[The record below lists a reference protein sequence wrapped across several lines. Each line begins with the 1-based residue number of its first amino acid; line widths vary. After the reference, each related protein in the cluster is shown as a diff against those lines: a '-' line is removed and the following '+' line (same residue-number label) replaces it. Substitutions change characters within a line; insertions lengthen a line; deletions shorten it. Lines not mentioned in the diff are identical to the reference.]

1 MIKIGLIG
9 VGAMGSRIATRLI
22 DHGYEL
28 RLHNRSTFKL
38 HEFKDTIAVLS
49 ASPQELVGEVD
60 LIITM
65 LSDDSAVK
73 SVFTLEKLF
82 KDING
87 KGKTIIDMSTI
98 SPHTTKE
105 MSQLASASGNAW
117 LDAPVLGSTPA
128 AQSGDLVFLVGGSKD
143 KYENVKKIFRIL
155 GRKSIYMGESGSGQ
169 AAKLV
174 HNSIC
179 GVLLSSMAEAI
190 TLGENLN
197 LDKLKLL
204 ELFKESAFFSPIVQA
219 KLPLIEKDSY
229 EPMFKL
235 ELMEKDIK
243 LAIEAYKKLGVSP
256 NVLKSSSVMFTEANS
271 EGLGNSDCSAVIKYF
286 LEKKVLK

>member
-1 MIKIGLIG
+1 
-9 VGAMGSRIATRLI
+9 
-22 DHGYEL
+22 
-28 RLHNRSTFKL
+28 
-38 HEFKDTIAVLS
+38 
-49 ASPQELVGEVD
+49 
-60 LIITM
+60 
-65 LSDDSAVK
+65 
-73 SVFTLEKLF
+73 
-82 KDING
+82 
-87 KGKTIIDMSTI
+87 
-98 SPHTTKE
+98 
-105 MSQLASASGNAW
+105 
-117 LDAPVLGSTPA
+117 
-128 AQSGDLVFLVGGSKD
+128 
-143 KYENVKKIFRIL
+143 
-155 GRKSIYMGESGSGQ
+155 MGESGSGQ

-179 GVLLSSMAEAI
+179 GVLLSSIAEAI